1 MKKLIFIIFLIT
13 SCAKQDISKLNSNK
27 IIDFDKDY
35 SFTEF
40 KKLLDEYNDQ
50 KDYPDIDG

>member
-13 SCAKQDISKLNSNK
+13 SCTKQDISKLNSNK